1 MEQNQNRS
9 RVYKFLETLAT
20 GTHSSSSQARI
31 RLARKISERTKLLK
45 QRRGLRGRMRELAK
59 SLETK
64 EAEIALV
71 DQEIQQLETDVQD
84 GTDQSSS
91 EED

>member
-1 MEQNQNRS
+1 MEQNQNR
-9 RVYKFLETLAT
+9 RHVFQFFETLAART
-20 GTHSSSSQARI
+20 NLSSTQVRI
-31 RLARKISERTKLLK
+31 RLARKISERSKLVK
-45 QRRGLRGRMRELAK
+45 QRKNIKRRLRFLAK

-64 EAEIALV
+64 EAEIILV
-71 DQEIQQLETDVQD
+71 EEEIQQLERNVQD

>member
-1 MEQNQNRS
+1 MEQNQNR
-9 RVYKFLETLAT
+9 RHVFQFFETLAARRNL
-20 GTHSSSSQARI
+20 SSTQVRI
-31 RLARKISERTKLLK
+31 RLARKISERSKLVK
-45 QRRGLRGRMRELAK
+45 QRKNIKRRLRLLAK

-64 EAEIALV
+64 EAEIILV
-71 DQEIQQLETDVQD
+71 EEEIQQLERNVQD

>member
-1 MEQNQNRS
+1 MAQNQNRKH
-9 RVYKFLETLAT
+9 VFQFFETFAART
-20 GTHSSSSQARI
+20 NVSSTQVRI
-31 RLARKISERTKLLK
+31 RLARKISERSKLVK
-45 QRRGLRGRMRELAK
+45 QRKRIRRRMRELAK

-64 EAEIALV
+64 EAEIVLV
-71 DQEIQQLETDVQD
+71 EQEIQQLETNVQD

>member
-9 RVYKFLETLAT
+9 RVYQFLETLAT

-31 RLARKISERTKLLK
+31 RLARKVAERTKLLK
-45 QRRGLRGRMRELAK
+45 QRRSLRGRMREFAK

-64 EAEIALV
+64 EEEIALV
-71 DQEIQQLETDVQD
+71 DQEIQQLKTYVQNGAD
-84 GTDQSSS
+84 HSSS
-91 EED
+91 EEN

>member
-1 MEQNQNRS
+1 
-9 RVYKFLETLAT
+9 
-20 GTHSSSSQARI
+20 
-31 RLARKISERTKLLK
+31 
-45 QRRGLRGRMRELAK
+45 MRELAK

-84 GTDQSSS
+84 GTDGIADSLNKMFSIYTVCCG
-91 EED
+91 